1 MGFGKKIKGI
11 VKKVIPKEVGS
22 LAPIVGIFNPAL
34 GAMMG
39 VAGGV
44 REGNLMKAAMS
55 GLGAYGL
62 GSFAKGAG
70 MPQFGGGISDALV
83 GGLQNIPGVNQIA
96 GSNLGQ
102 GIGSIFK
109 NIQGQGGKFGNL
121 LKKGFTGQP
130 QYDEYGKIIK
140 QYGQG
145 RPGGGGLS
153 DILFGQ
159 GNLGV
164 SLQDLLFGGAGA
176 LESYFAKK
184 EQQYPLAQANYD
196 PAAVYQDGGRVHGFL
211 GGLFRGDEEVEAA
224 VPDGYDQLN
233 REFLSVMKASRGM
246 YDMQNPQ
253 HRVEVADMLGATDI
267 ETRTMLKEIMKNYMR
282 TKEADGGIIEERTN
296 YNMGGLGSIPQAPVV
311 PQGQQLDGR
320 GGGFIPMGAQERK
333 DDVPAM
339 LAKNEFVMTAD
350 AVRAAGGGS
359 INEGAKRMYSM
370 MNNLENQ
377 GRG

>member
-62 GSFAKGAG
+62 GSFAQGTKLL
-70 MPQFGGGISDALV
+70 PQLGGGISDALV

-140 QYGQG
+140 Q
-145 RPGGGGLS
+145 
-153 DILFGQ
+153 D
-159 GNLGV
+159 
-164 SLQDLLFGGAGA
+164 
-176 LESYFAKK
+176 
-184 EQQYPLAQANYD
+184 
-196 PAAVYQDGGRVHGFL
+196 RV
-211 GGLFRGDEEVEAA
+211 
-224 VPDGYDQLN
+224 
-233 REFLSVMKASRGM
+233 
-246 YDMQNPQ
+246 
-253 HRVEVADMLGATDI
+253 VAD
-267 ETRTMLKEIMKNYMR
+267 
-282 TKEADGGIIEERTN
+282 
-296 YNMGGLGSIPQAPVV
+296 
-311 PQGQQLDGR
+311 
-320 GGGFIPMGAQERK
+320 
-333 DDVPAM
+333 
-339 LAKNEFVMTAD
+339 
-350 AVRAAGGGS
+350 
-359 INEGAKRMYSM
+359 
-370 MNNLENQ
+370 
-377 GRG
+377 